1 MSDCFSRLANC
12 FDSLHGVS
20 PEMSA
25 AAGSGDERRIEE
37 SASAAE
43 KACRGLE
50 GCCCSCS
57 VVFVEQRICCER
69 LVEN

>member
-1 MSDCFSRLANC
+1 
-12 FDSLHGVS
+12 
-20 PEMSA
+20 MSA

-37 SASAAE
+37 RASAAE

-50 GCCCSCS
+50 GDCCCCSA
-57 VVFVEQRICCER
+57 VFVEQRICCER